1 MVFKMVQP
9 TKKLTFKAL
18 VESDLPAILA
28 IEKRSHITPWREAH
42 FLSSIQGSHHVL
54 GAYFEEQLVGYAVY
68 SIVADEA
75 ELLLFVIDEP
85 YQGRGFGKNFLTHII
100 QNLDGKA
107 ERLFLEVRAS
117 NLPAIQL
124 YEAIG
129 FNQVG
134 ERANYYSLPWGR
146 EDALIFAL
154 EILSDGE
161 LVN

>member
-1 MVFKMVQP
+1 MAPPTQKLAFKS
-9 TKKLTFKAL
+9 LA
-18 VESDLPAILA
+18 ESDLPAILA

-54 GAYFEEQLVGYAVY
+54 GAYCEGQLIGYAVY

-85 YQGRGFGKNFLTHII
+85 HQGRGFGKALLAHII

-117 NLPAIQL
+117 NMPAIQL
-124 YEAIG
+124 YETIG

-154 EILSDGE
+154 EILPSSE
-161 LVN
+161 LSN